1 MFLHIIACKYFPD
14 FVSLPRM
21 LSLII
26 IIIIVRLH
34 IHPIRPNGPLPT
46 IVGIDDY
53 FINTAMR
60 ELTKGMFVRRVNV
73 QRGATVSLML

>member
-1 MFLHIIACKYFPD
+1 MFLHIIACKYFSD

-26 IIIIVRLH
+26 IGRLH

-46 IVGIDDY
+46 IVGMDDY

-60 ELTKGMFVRRVNV
+60 KLTKGMLVRRVSV